1 MLNKITAISTAILAT
16 ASALTQSKSW
26 NALDQLARFDNI
38 QGVPVL
44 AVGPINEYLDIY
56 WQGMSLVETGGIQ
69 NIAIIS
75 ANSPSNYAAF
85 SALDTAT
92 ATQGQPSMM
101 ANYPD
106 STIDHFDLK
115 SFYYACALASQAS
128 VVGVPQACTI
138 TIKGYADDNAQ
149 KLMATQSFSYKVD
162 TLQLSSQMVEA
173 NVNSDF
179 NGLKRVD
186 FFVDDNL
193 LKAGL
198 IDTVSYKVYSASKF

>member
-38 QGVPVL
+38 PGVPVL

-115 SFYYACALASQAS
+115 SFASFRRGSTSGMHHYDQGICGRQCA
-128 VVGVPQACTI
+128 
-138 TIKGYADDNAQ
+138 
-149 KLMATQSFSYKVD
+149 
-162 TLQLSSQMVEA
+162 EA
-173 NVNSDF
+173 HGNPV
-179 NGLKRVD
+179 
-186 FFVDDNL
+186 L
-193 LKAGL
+193 LL
-198 IDTVSYKVYSASKF
+198 